1 MECFYCTTAYTPGAA
16 FCSACGRSLRP
27 KEYSSSP
34 PLVNKKNQICGG
46 YPHPETL
53 DALVALR
60 KKRLG
65 QISVL
70 CGLAVVASAAAA
82 VFFGAIAALFVVVP
96 ALGIGFWLY
105 RISSK
110 DYYAL
115 PHARDASGNHRC
127 IFCGNK
133 GIYRKGEYKTNN
145 THRSCSKCQ
154 KHLFTE

>member
-1 MECFYCTTAYTPGAA
+1 MECIDCNTAYTPGAA
-16 FCSACGRSLRP
+16 FCSVCGRSLRP
-27 KEYSSSP
+27 KEHSSSP
-34 PLVNKKNQICGG
+34 PLGNQKVQIDGE
-46 YPHPETL
+46 YLHSETL

-70 CGLAVVASAAAA
+70 CGLAVVGSAATA
-82 VFFGAIAALFVVVP
+82 VFFGAIAALFVVMP

-105 RISSK
+105 GISSK

-115 PHARDASGNHRC
+115 PHSRDTSGNHRC

-145 THRSCSKCQ
+145 THSSCSKCQ

>member
-1 MECFYCTTAYTPGAA
+1 MNCFNCRAECAPSSA
-16 FCSACGRSLRP
+16 FCSRCGRSLSP
-27 KEYSSSP
+27 KENSPISS
-34 PLVNKKNQICGG
+34 LKNQKTRMDGG
-46 YPHPETL
+46 YPARETL
-53 DALVALR
+53 DALIALR

-70 CGLAVVASAAAA
+70 CGLAAVVAAAA
-82 VFFGAIAALFVVVP
+82 AIFLGPFTVLFVVVP
-96 ALGIGFWLY
+96 ALWFGFWLY
-105 RISSK
+105 GISSK

-115 PHARDASGNHRC
+115 PYARDESGNHRC

-145 THRSCSKCQ
+145 THSSCSKCQ